1 MSIPNIL
8 EERGK
13 THGPYKEQA
22 TWSHNMKRGMRC
34 QDGWDNLT
42 PYQREALDMIVHKI
56 SRALHGN
63 PHEIDHWRDIAG
75 YATLVVNELEG

>member
-1 MSIPNIL
+1 MTIANIL
-8 EERGK
+8 EERAQ

-22 TWSHNMKRGMRC
+22 TWSQNLKRAMRA

-42 PYQREALDMIVHKI
+42 PYQREALDMIAHKI
-56 SRALHGN
+56 SRAIHGN
-63 PHEIDHWRDIAG
+63 PQEIDHWRDIAG